1 MTVKKAHPRGKCS
14 ARYIGYVC
22 ALNTSEPKISLRT
35 HSLVTFLSGLLCIH
49 DSSDHLSTGSLSK
62 ANENLGAMIKKKKW
76 KRCIWMKWISVLNI
90 AVYIISGFFSRT
102 LRTGSQIFK
111 WGSCT
116 VEFDVKSK
124 NAPAQNCS
132 FFNFPAVLNSW
143 LREQVWYQRKLI
155 EGNGDNTSSQDLHW

>member
-1 MTVKKAHPRGKCS
+1 MESKRREPFRRKFPSCEERGEMTVKKAHARGKCS

-62 ANENLGAMIKKKKW
+62 ANENLGAMINKSG
-76 KRCIWMKWISVLNI
+76 RRIWMKWISVLNI

-102 LRTGSQIFK
+102 LIRITGSQIFK
-111 WGSCT
+111 WGSCI

-124 NAPAQNCS
+124 KRFCT
-132 FFNFPAVLNSW
+132 
-143 LREQVWYQRKLI
+143 KL
-155 EGNGDNTSSQDLHW
+155 LLF